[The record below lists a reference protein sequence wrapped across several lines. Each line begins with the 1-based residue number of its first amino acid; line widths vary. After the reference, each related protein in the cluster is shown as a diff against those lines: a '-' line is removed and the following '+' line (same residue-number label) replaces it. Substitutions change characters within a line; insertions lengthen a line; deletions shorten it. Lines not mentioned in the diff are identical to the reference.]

1 MGSIMSAR
9 PKHITSANWLREEL
23 REWASWYAGHRT
35 ESENSGDGYSST
47 TVLGQAVSGHISG
60 NPMGSC
66 IPHGVEPPRSLQR
79 ICHAMIRLLP
89 DAHLGKYVHVTRTF
103 YLQGEDIAVVQHTYK
118 CGRRAAF
125 DMRDRGEDALRAFL
139 RA

>member
-1 MGSIMSAR
+1 MSAR

-35 ESENSGDGYSST
+35 ESEYSGDGYSPT
-47 TVLGQAVSGHISG
+47 TILGQAVSGHIG
-60 NPMGSC
+60 GAPMGSC
-66 IPHGVEPPRSLQR
+66 IPHGVVPPHSLQR

-103 YLQGEDIAVVQHTYK
+103 YLSGENIDAVRQRYGV
-118 CGRRAAF
+118 GRRAAF